1 MGCIMHKLALLFL
14 FLFLLSGCGGAT
26 TTFIN
31 ISSQIGR
38 DICQSG
44 TPNRFV
50 CPMADE
56 VADEAI
62 KCIAIGKKLRTSRGY
77 TFTGSFKG
85 SCGGRTLKEGFLLKK
100 AAIER
105 LPMSK

>member
-1 MGCIMHKLALLFL
+1 MRSLSLLL
-14 FLFLLSGCGGAT
+14 FLFLLSGCGGMT

-31 ISSQIGR
+31 VSNQIGR

-56 VADEAI
+56 VADEAPN
-62 KCIAIGKKLRTSRGY
+62 CVAIGEKVRTPRGY
-77 TFTGSFKG
+77 IFRGAFKG

-100 AAIER
+100 KAIER